1 MRCEEFGERLAR
13 ERRARKLGTQK
24 DFGVLLGEWSS
35 NLGRKRGPVPE
46 ETVCRWEK
54 GRHWPE
60 EWHAYVLCN
69 VFSTS
74 PETLGLED
82 ILSPARKAAIDAE
95 LSSDPGAAVV
105 HASLQPDVS
114 SVVGRALRTLPVDW
128 DRMAS
133 LLVATRRLDQRAL
146 TDLRRL
152 TDFYGSQQLELGP
165 HALLPAVSSHLVE
178 LRRQL
183 VVADTHAVR
192 QELATMAGETAVLT
206 GELWHTLLDYGEAA
220 QAFRFAIDLADE
232 YAEGRIRAAAM
243 TSLAALFKNRLH
255 HDEGIPGPSRQAV
268 NLMNAAES
276 SLGDGSPAHQR
287 VWLFS
292 ARAWQHAALKERLEA
307 ERDLQAA
314 ERALAETT
322 GPTTGIL
329 APWDVNYYY
338 VSRARV
344 SQLLGMP
351 RAAVGWYERMVN
363 GPARPGTDDLRRL
376 HFTLKMVAACV
387 EAKELDRAGS
397 LLSNV
402 VDVVIASGIAM
413 LRRRV
418 QIIMRSEP
426 ALAAQPDVKVLGE
439 RLDDVVIP

>member
-1 MRCEEFGERLAR
+1 
-13 ERRARKLGTQK
+13 
-24 DFGVLLGEWSS
+24 VL
-35 NLGRKRGPVPE
+35 
-46 ETVCRWEK
+46 T
-54 GRHWPE
+54 
-60 EWHAYVLCN
+60 
-69 VFSTS
+69 
-74 PETLGLED
+74 
-82 ILSPARKAAIDAE
+82 
-95 LSSDPGAAVV
+95 
-105 HASLQPDVS
+105 
-114 SVVGRALRTLPVDW
+114 
-128 DRMAS
+128 
-133 LLVATRRLDQRAL
+133 
-146 TDLRRL
+146 
-152 TDFYGSQQLELGP
+152 P

-183 VVADTHAVR
+183 AVADKHAVR
-192 QELATMAGETAVLT
+192 QELATMAGVSAVVT

-232 YAEGRIRAAAM
+232 FAEGRIRAAAL

-255 HDEGIPGPSRQAV
+255 YDEGIPAASRQAV
-268 NLMNAAES
+268 DLLNAAES
-276 SLGDGSPAHQR
+276 SLGNGSLAHQR
-287 VWLFS
+287 LWLFS

-322 GPTTGIL
+322 GPATGIF
-329 APWDVNYYY
+329 APWDINYHF

-351 RAAVGWYERMVN
+351 SAAVVWYERMVS
-363 GPARPGTDDLRRL
+363 GPTRLGIDDMRRL

-397 LLSNV
+397 LLESV

-426 ALAAQPDVKVLGE
+426 VLAAQPKMKVLSE
-439 RLDDVVIP
+439 RLDDVAFN